1 MYVAP
6 VPQKTK
12 MSEANLRT
20 FLESD
25 TPEGKSRR
33 RRIRGLL
40 IRAFG
45 QEIALIRARLRNELT
60 ANGTLKQNDYWD
72 RMDIFR

>member
-12 MSEANLRT
+12 MTEVNLKT
-20 FLESD
+20 FLHLD

-33 RRIRGLL
+33 RRIRGLF
-40 IRAFG
+40 IRAFA
-45 QEIALIRARLRNELT
+45 QEITPIRGRLRSELT

-72 RMDIFR
+72 RMEVFR